1 MILGF
6 EDPDIA
12 DWMAMVYDSIRDR
25 EIDEVLASHFFTPD
39 DVRLFGSDP
48 QTVIE
53 RRTQRIVDEV
63 HRFLDVQTGR
73 DPDASAPAAPS
84 PDDELEGFAEA
95 MPWRVDERGR
105 GGKRSGPP

>member
-1 MILGF
+1 MTAMSDTAIPTGNRVILGF

-84 PDDELEGFAEA
+84 PDDEL
-95 MPWRVDERGR
+95 
-105 GGKRSGPP
+105 